1 MVDVKTEV
9 VTPGQRMKARLQRV
23 KDMKRVEG
31 VRVVPADGDGFTA
44 DDMRRLL
51 KHPSA
56 GGFRSS
62 GDIEWP
68 NDTFTKRRLREGSI
82 KLAEQKQEGE
92 RGRSRQAATQRE
104 E

>member
-9 VTPGQRMKARLQRV
+9 QTPGQRAKARLQRV
-23 KDMKRVEG
+23 KNMKRVEG

-82 KLAEQKQEGE
+82 KLAEQKKNGE
-92 RGRSRQAATQRE
+92 QKDRSRQTQRE

>member
-1 MVDVKTEV
+1 MKKVD
-9 VTPGQRMKARLQRV
+9 
-23 KDMKRVEG
+23 G
-31 VRVVPADGDGFTA
+31 VRVVPADGEGFTA

-68 NDTFTKRRLREGSI
+68 NDTFTKRRLREGSV
-82 KLAEQKQEGE
+82 KLVEGQPN
-92 RGRSRQAATQRE
+92 RTSDA
-104 E
+104 

>member
-1 MVDVKTEV
+1 MVNVKTEV
-9 VTPGQRMKARLQRV
+9 MTPGQRMKARIQKV
-23 KDMKRVEG
+23 KTAKKVEG
-31 VRVVPADGDGFTA
+31 VRVEPAN

-56 GGFRSS
+56 GGFRSV

-82 KLAEQKQEGE
+82 KLAEKKEEQPAPYQE
-92 RGRSRQAATQRE
+92 RE